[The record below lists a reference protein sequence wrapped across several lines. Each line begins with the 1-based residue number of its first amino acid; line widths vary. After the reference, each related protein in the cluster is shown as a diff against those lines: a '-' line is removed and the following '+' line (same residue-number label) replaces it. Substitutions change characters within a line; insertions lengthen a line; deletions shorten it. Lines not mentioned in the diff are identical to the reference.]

1 MLFGILRYYKNII
14 MNNNQKINNFIF
26 ILGRSL
32 LGIYFL
38 LPGLGK
44 IFTYSDN
51 LILLASKG
59 VPLSVISLPLTIL
72 IEIGLGL
79 FLIFGKYV
87 RVSSFILFALTI
99 LINIFIHDFWNLS
112 GDIQAHE
119 TQNFYKNMGVAAG
132 LLILATTKKVNY

>member
-1 MLFGILRYYKNII
+1 MNSQKLNNI
-14 MNNNQKINNFIF
+14 MYTS
-26 ILGRSL
+26 GRVL

-87 RVSSFILFALTI
+87 RVSSLILFALTI

-119 TQNFYKNMGVAAG
+119 AQNFYKNMGVAAG

>member
-1 MLFGILRYYKNII
+1 MNSQKLNNI
-14 MNNNQKINNFIF
+14 MYAS
-26 ILGRSL
+26 GRVL

-119 TQNFYKNMGVAAG
+119 AQNFYKNMGVAAG

>member
-1 MLFGILRYYKNII
+1 MNSQKLNNI
-14 MNNNQKINNFIF
+14 MYAS
-26 ILGRSL
+26 GRVL

-79 FLIFGKYV
+79 FLIFEKYV
-87 RVSSFILFALTI
+87 RVSSLVLFALTI

-119 TQNFYKNMGVAAG
+119 AQNFYKNMGVAAG

>member
-1 MLFGILRYYKNII
+1 MDSQKLNNI
-14 MNNNQKINNFIF
+14 MYAS
-26 ILGRSL
+26 GRVL

-51 LILLASKG
+51 LILLASKA

-79 FLIFGKYV
+79 FLIFEKYV
-87 RVSSFILFALTI
+87 RVSSLVLFALTI

-119 TQNFYKNMGVAAG
+119 AQNFYKNMGVAAG

>member
-1 MLFGILRYYKNII
+1 MD
-14 MNNNQKINNFIF
+14 NQKLNNLFYAI
-26 ILGRSL
+26 GRAL

-59 VPLSVISLPLTIL
+59 VPFSVFSLPLTIL
-72 IEIGLGL
+72 IEISLGL
-79 FLIFGKYV
+79 FLIFGRYV
-87 RVSSFILFALTI
+87 RVSSIILFSLTI
-99 LINIFIHDFWNLS
+99 LINVFIHDFWNLS

-119 TQNFYKNMGVAAG
+119 AQNFYKNMGVAAG

>member
-1 MLFGILRYYKNII
+1 MDSQKLNNI
-14 MNNNQKINNFIF
+14 MHAS
-26 ILGRSL
+26 GRVL

-119 TQNFYKNMGVAAG
+119 AQNFYKNMGVAAG
-132 LLILATTKKVNY
+132 LLILATTKKN

>member
-1 MLFGILRYYKNII
+1 MDSQRLNNI
-14 MNNNQKINNFIF
+14 MYAS
-26 ILGRSL
+26 GRVL

>member
-1 MLFGILRYYKNII
+1 MNSQKLNNI
-14 MNNNQKINNFIF
+14 MYAS
-26 ILGRSL
+26 GRML

-87 RVSSFILFALTI
+87 RVSSLILFALTI

-119 TQNFYKNMGVAAG
+119 AQNFYKNMGVAAG

>member
-1 MLFGILRYYKNII
+1 MDRQKLNNI
-14 MNNNQKINNFIF
+14 MHAS
-26 ILGRSL
+26 GRVL

>member
-1 MLFGILRYYKNII
+1 MDSRKLNNI
-14 MNNNQKINNFIF
+14 MYAS
-26 ILGRSL
+26 GRML

-72 IEIGLGL
+72 IEIGLGF

-119 TQNFYKNMGVAAG
+119 AQNFYKNMGVAAG

>member
-1 MLFGILRYYKNII
+1 MDSQKLNNI
-14 MNNNQKINNFIF
+14 MYAS
-26 ILGRSL
+26 GRVL

-79 FLIFGKYV
+79 FLIFGKYL
-87 RVSSFILFALTI
+87 RVSSLILFALTI

-119 TQNFYKNMGVAAG
+119 AQNFYKNMGVAAG

>member
-1 MLFGILRYYKNII
+1 MD
-14 MNNNQKINNFIF
+14 NQKLNNLFYAI
-26 ILGRSL
+26 GRAL

-87 RVSSFILFALTI
+87 RVSSLILFALTI

-119 TQNFYKNMGVAAG
+119 AQNFYKNMGVAAG

>member
-1 MLFGILRYYKNII
+1 MDSQKLNNI
-14 MNNNQKINNFIF
+14 MYAS
-26 ILGRSL
+26 GRVL

-38 LPGLGK
+38 LPGLSK

>member
-1 MLFGILRYYKNII
+1 MDSQKLNNII
-14 MNNNQKINNFIF
+14 YAS
-26 ILGRSL
+26 GRVL

-44 IFTYSDN
+44 IFTYPDN

>member
-1 MLFGILRYYKNII
+1 MD
-14 MNNNQKINNFIF
+14 NQKLNNLFYAI
-26 ILGRSL
+26 GRAL

-59 VPLSVISLPLTIL
+59 VPFSVFSLPLTIL
-72 IEIGLGL
+72 IEISLGL
-79 FLIFGKYV
+79 FLIFGRYV
-87 RVSSFILFALTI
+87 RVSSIILFSLTI

-119 TQNFYKNMGVAAG
+119 AQNFYKNMGVAAG
-132 LLILATTKKVNY
+132 LLVLASRK

>member
-1 MLFGILRYYKNII
+1 MDSQKLNNI
-14 MNNNQKINNFIF
+14 MYAS
-26 ILGRSL
+26 GRVL

-119 TQNFYKNMGVAAG
+119 AQNFYKNMGVAAG

>member
-1 MLFGILRYYKNII
+1 MDSRKLNNI
-14 MNNNQKINNFIF
+14 MYAS
-26 ILGRSL
+26 GRML
-32 LGIYFL
+32 LGIYFF
-38 LPGLGK
+38 LPGLCK
-44 IFTYSDN
+44 ILTYSDN

-72 IEIGLGL
+72 IEIGLGF

-119 TQNFYKNMGVAAG
+119 AQNFYKNMGVAAG

>member
-1 MLFGILRYYKNII
+1 MDSQKLNNI
-14 MNNNQKINNFIF
+14 MYAS
-26 ILGRSL
+26 GRVL

>member
-1 MLFGILRYYKNII
+1 MDSQKLNNI
-14 MNNNQKINNFIF
+14 MYAS
-26 ILGRSL
+26 GRVL

-79 FLIFGKYV
+79 FLIFEKHV
-87 RVSSFILFALTI
+87 RVSSLVLFALTI

-119 TQNFYKNMGVAAG
+119 AQNFYKNMGVAAG

>member
-1 MLFGILRYYKNII
+1 MDSQKLNNI
-14 MNNNQKINNFIF
+14 MYA
-26 ILGRSL
+26 LGRVL

-87 RVSSFILFALTI
+87 RVSSLILFALTI

-119 TQNFYKNMGVAAG
+119 AQNFYKNMGVAAG

>member
-1 MLFGILRYYKNII
+1 MNSQKLNNI
-14 MNNNQKINNFIF
+14 MYAS
-26 ILGRSL
+26 GRVL

-51 LILLASKG
+51 LILLASKA

-87 RVSSFILFALTI
+87 RVSSLILFALTI

-119 TQNFYKNMGVAAG
+119 AQNFYKNMGVAAG

>member
-1 MLFGILRYYKNII
+1 MDSQKLNNI
-14 MNNNQKINNFIF
+14 MYAS
-26 ILGRSL
+26 GRML

-51 LILLASKG
+51 LILLASKA

-72 IEIGLGL
+72 IEIGLGF

-119 TQNFYKNMGVAAG
+119 AQNFYKNMGVAAG

>member
-1 MLFGILRYYKNII
+1 MDSQKLNNI
-14 MNNNQKINNFIF
+14 MYAS
-26 ILGRSL
+26 GRVL

-72 IEIGLGL
+72 IEIGLGF

-119 TQNFYKNMGVAAG
+119 AQNFYKNMGVAAG

>member
-1 MLFGILRYYKNII
+1 MD
-14 MNNNQKINNFIF
+14 NQKLNNLFYAI
-26 ILGRSL
+26 GRAL

-59 VPLSVISLPLTIL
+59 VPFSVFSLPLTIL
-72 IEIGLGL
+72 IEISLGL
-79 FLIFGKYV
+79 FLIFGRYV
-87 RVSSFILFALTI
+87 RVSSIILFSLTI
-99 LINIFIHDFWNLS
+99 LINIYIHDFWNLS

-119 TQNFYKNMGVAAG
+119 AQNFYKNMGVAAG
-132 LLILATTKKVNY
+132 LLVLASRK

>member
-1 MLFGILRYYKNII
+1 MNSQKLNNI
-14 MNNNQKINNFIF
+14 MYAS
-26 ILGRSL
+26 GRVL

-59 VPLSVISLPLTIL
+59 VPLSLISLPLTIL

-119 TQNFYKNMGVAAG
+119 AQNFYKNMGVAAG

>member
-1 MLFGILRYYKNII
+1 MD
-14 MNNNQKINNFIF
+14 NQKLNNLFYAI
-26 ILGRSL
+26 GRAL

-59 VPLSVISLPLTIL
+59 VPFSVFSLPLTIL
-72 IEIGLGL
+72 IEISLGL
-79 FLIFGKYV
+79 FLIFGRYV
-87 RVSSFILFALTI
+87 RVSSIILFSLTI

-119 TQNFYKNMGVAAG
+119 AQNFYKNMGVAAG
-132 LLILATTKKVNY
+132 LLVLASTKRANR

>member
-1 MLFGILRYYKNII
+1 MD
-14 MNNNQKINNFIF
+14 NQKLNNLFYAI
-26 ILGRSL
+26 GRAL

-59 VPLSVISLPLTIL
+59 VPLSVFSLPLTIL

-87 RVSSFILFALTI
+87 RVSSLILFALTI

>member
-1 MLFGILRYYKNII
+1 MYAS
-14 MNNNQKINNFIF
+14 
-26 ILGRSL
+26 GRVL

-99 LINIFIHDFWNLS
+99 LINVFIHNFWNLS

-119 TQNFYKNMGVAAG
+119 AQNFYKNIGVAAG
-132 LLILATTKKVNY
+132 LIILASKN

>member
-1 MLFGILRYYKNII
+1 MDSQKLNNI
-14 MNNNQKINNFIF
+14 MYAS
-26 ILGRSL
+26 GRVL

-99 LINIFIHDFWNLS
+99 LINVFIHDFWNLS

-119 TQNFYKNMGVAAG
+119 AQNFYKNMGVAAG

>member
-1 MLFGILRYYKNII
+1 MDSVKL
-14 MNNNQKINNFIF
+14 NNLIF
-26 ILGRSL
+26 ALGRGL

-51 LILLASKG
+51 LILLAAKG
-59 VPLSVISLPLTIL
+59 VPFAIISFPLTIL
-72 IEIGLGL
+72 IDIGLGL

-87 RVSSFILFALTI
+87 QISSILLFILTI
-99 LINIFIHDFWNLS
+99 LINVFIHDFWNLS

-119 TQNFYKNMGVAAG
+119 AQNFYKIMGVAAG
-132 LLILATTKKVNY
+132 LLVLASTKRANH

>member
-1 MLFGILRYYKNII
+1 MD
-14 MNNNQKINNFIF
+14 NQKLNNLFYAI
-26 ILGRSL
+26 GRAL

-59 VPLSVISLPLTIL
+59 VPFSVFSLPLTIL
-72 IEIGLGL
+72 IEISLGL
-79 FLIFGKYV
+79 FLIFGRYV
-87 RVSSFILFALTI
+87 RVSSIILFSLTI
-99 LINIFIHDFWNLS
+99 LINIYIHDFWNLS

-119 TQNFYKNMGVAAG
+119 AQNFYKNMGVAAG

>member
-1 MLFGILRYYKNII
+1 MDNPKLNNLFYAI
-14 MNNNQKINNFIF
+14 
-26 ILGRSL
+26 GRAL

-59 VPLSVISLPLTIL
+59 VPFSVFSLPLTIL
-72 IEIGLGL
+72 IEISLGL
-79 FLIFGKYV
+79 FLIFGRYV
-87 RVSSFILFALTI
+87 RVSSIILFSLTI
-99 LINIFIHDFWNLS
+99 LINIYIHDFWNLS

-119 TQNFYKNMGVAAG
+119 AQNFYKNMGVAAG
-132 LLILATTKKVNY
+132 LLILATTKKN

>member
-1 MLFGILRYYKNII
+1 MDSQKLNNI
-14 MNNNQKINNFIF
+14 MYAS
-26 ILGRSL
+26 GRVL

-59 VPLSVISLPLTIL
+59 VPFSVFSLPLTIL
-72 IEIGLGL
+72 IEISLGL
-79 FLIFGKYV
+79 FLIFGRYV
-87 RVSSFILFALTI
+87 RVSSIILFSLTI

-119 TQNFYKNMGVAAG
+119 AQNFYKNMGVAAG
-132 LLILATTKKVNY
+132 LLILATTKKN

>member
-1 MLFGILRYYKNII
+1 MD
-14 MNNNQKINNFIF
+14 NQKLNNLFYAI
-26 ILGRSL
+26 GRAL

-59 VPLSVISLPLTIL
+59 VPFSVFSLPLTIL
-72 IEIGLGL
+72 IEISLGL
-79 FLIFGKYV
+79 FLIFGRYV
-87 RVSSFILFALTI
+87 RVSSIILFSLTI
-99 LINIFIHDFWNLS
+99 LINVFIHDFWNLS

-119 TQNFYKNMGVAAG
+119 AQNFYKNMGVAAG
-132 LLILATTKKVNY
+132 LLILATTKKN

>member
-1 MLFGILRYYKNII
+1 MDSQKLNNI
-14 MNNNQKINNFIF
+14 MYAS
-26 ILGRSL
+26 GRVL

-51 LILLASKG
+51 LILLASKA

-119 TQNFYKNMGVAAG
+119 AQNFYKNMGVAAG

>member
-1 MLFGILRYYKNII
+1 MDSQKLNNILYAS
-14 MNNNQKINNFIF
+14 
-26 ILGRSL
+26 GRVL

-87 RVSSFILFALTI
+87 RVSSLILFALTI

-119 TQNFYKNMGVAAG
+119 AQNFYKNMGVAAG

>member
-1 MLFGILRYYKNII
+1 MNSQKLNNI
-14 MNNNQKINNFIF
+14 MYAS
-26 ILGRSL
+26 GRVL

-51 LILLASKG
+51 LILLASKA

-119 TQNFYKNMGVAAG
+119 AQNFYKNMGVAAG